1 MNNIDNLK
9 EIMLKENLV
18 YPDATLQNIIDVVR
32 TIYTYCSANEEFII
46 NDSIKNKIPNK
57 KNIIL
62 ILVDGM
68 GSNLIDRLPAS
79 SLLRK
84 HRVLDINTIF
94 PTTTGCVLPSI
105 AMAKYPATHGIYGS
119 YSYNPDLNLN
129 FKTLQYLDRESLESL
144 DINPDKVFKY
154 PSVMNNLKRKNHTI
168 FPENIV
174 NSKYSSYVVSENKR
188 KGYSSYEEIPEVITN
203 ILNETFENFIYLYI
217 SNIDTCKHKYS
228 PYSEE
233 VSSELSKIEALI
245 EEIVN
250 KIDTKDTEIIITADH
265 GQLPIKEV
273 VTMNYDKYQ
282 KYFYTLPMID
292 FGTASYFIKKSYQKE
307 FVKEFNKDYKDKMY
321 LFLTDELY
329 NQGFFGNEKT
339 IVGRAGLGEYIS
351 MCKPGITF

>member
-1 MNNIDNLK
+1 
-9 EIMLKENLV
+9 
-18 YPDATLQNIIDVVR
+18 
-32 TIYTYCSANEEFII
+32 
-46 NDSIKNKIPNK
+46 
-57 KNIIL
+57 
-62 ILVDGM
+62 
-68 GSNLIDRLPAS
+68 
-79 SLLRK
+79 
-84 HRVLDINTIF
+84 
-94 PTTTGCVLPSI
+94 
-105 AMAKYPATHGIYGS
+105 MAKYPATHGIYGR
-119 YSYNPDLNLN
+119 YSYNLDLNLN

-217 SNIDTCKHKYS
+217 SNVDTCKHKYS

-233 VSSELSKIEALI
+233 VSSELSKIETLI

-329 NQGFFGNEKT
+329 NQGFFENEKT
-339 IVGRAGLGEYIS
+339 TVGRAGLGECIS
-351 MCKPGITF
+351 ICKSGITF